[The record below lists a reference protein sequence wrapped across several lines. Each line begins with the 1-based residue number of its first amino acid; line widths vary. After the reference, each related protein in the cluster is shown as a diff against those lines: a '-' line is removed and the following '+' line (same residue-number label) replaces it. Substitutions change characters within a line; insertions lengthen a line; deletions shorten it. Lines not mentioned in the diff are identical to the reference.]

1 MKDKIRIL
9 ETYNIEK
16 STPTEVTQICWDV
29 WKRFNYMNCFFWVDA
44 SSAATV
50 NTMKIK
56 FNESL
61 SWPDKTTFGNN
72 IHIRPVNFST
82 EHRTMLSNLHNV
94 VTKEYLAI
102 DKKHDKLITSLRT
115 AYAEELNL
123 KKDQTSYSDLLDA
136 LRLALKGYDIK

>member
-1 MKDKIRIL
+1 
-9 ETYNIEK
+9 
-16 STPTEVTQICWDV
+16 
-29 WKRFNYMNCFFWVDA
+29 MNCFFWVDA

-72 IHIRPVNFST
+72 IHIRPVNFSA